1 MKISNREQEIKTSIT
16 TIETKESTLFIKQ
29 DNLDYDDEWYEVDY
43 EEIDYQLSA
52 LYERKYNLTEELAD
66 YYS

>member
-52 LYERKYNLTEELAD
+52 LYERKYNLT
-66 YYS
+66 